1 MVTDQTSPDIVDGL
15 KTEPTCAGAGFSLET
30 PGFFL
35 FCFVFLHLIFF
46 FLLLWLSPKADPK
59 QHMYC

>member
-15 KTEPTCAGAGFSLET
+15 KTVPTCAGAGFSLET
-30 PGFFL
+30 PGV

-46 FLLLWLSPKADPK
+46 SSSLVESKS
-59 QHMYC
+59 